1 MASRV
6 VRPETTRVSISN
18 GDWLQLKKRLSHG
31 EQQTAFAHRYV
42 ATEFGNRV
50 NLQRI
55 GMDRVLAF
63 LVDWSLVGLDD
74 QVIAIRGKST
84 DEVEAALNAIDPE
97 SFAEIKAAVEQHE
110 LAMAAERTA
119 AKNGTAGE
127 TASAAISPS
136 PCAAAGASSGSE
148 N

>member
-1 MASRV
+1 MGSRV
-6 VRPETTRVSISN
+6 VRPETKRLPISG
-18 GDWLQLKKRLSHG
+18 GDWLLVKKRLNHG
-31 EQQTAFAHRYV
+31 EQQQAFARRYT
-42 ATEFGNRV
+42 ATEFGSRV
-50 NLQRI
+50 NLERV

-63 LVDWSLVGLDD
+63 LVDWSLTDLAD
-74 QVIAIRGKST
+74 QVIDIRGKSAE
-84 DEVEAALNAIDPE
+84 EVEAALNTIDPE

-110 LAMAAERTA
+110 LAMDAERTA

-127 TASAAISPS
+127 TVSAAILPS